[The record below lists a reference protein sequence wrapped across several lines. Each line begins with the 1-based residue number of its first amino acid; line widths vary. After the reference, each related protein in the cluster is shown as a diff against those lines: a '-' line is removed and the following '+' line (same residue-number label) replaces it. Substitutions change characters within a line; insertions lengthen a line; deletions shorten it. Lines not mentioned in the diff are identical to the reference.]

1 MESVQSAQGG
11 PDFHYTS
18 VECRSS
24 SHAKKAE
31 TEEIGKTTHGSS
43 EGGSEEI
50 EATLGHK
57 GGVFPQVII

>member
-24 SHAKKAE
+24 GHVKKAE
-31 TEEIGKTTHGSS
+31 TEETRKTTRGSN

-50 EATLGHK
+50 EADTG
-57 GGVFPQVII
+57 P

>member
-11 PDFHYTS
+11 PNFHYTS

-24 SHAKKAE
+24 GHAKKAE

-43 EGGSEEI
+43 ERGSEEI
-50 EATLGHK
+50 EADTG
-57 GGVFPQVII
+57 P